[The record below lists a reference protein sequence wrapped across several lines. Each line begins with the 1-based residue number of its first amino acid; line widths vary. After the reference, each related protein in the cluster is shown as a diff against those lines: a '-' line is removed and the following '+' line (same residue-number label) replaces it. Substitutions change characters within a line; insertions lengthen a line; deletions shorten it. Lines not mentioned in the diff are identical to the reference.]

1 MKMNEEDLTK
11 LIVEVLKE
19 KPIVLFLSDD
29 WPYHSDRLYFATK
42 SYRGKIV
49 ETLTIV
55 KVDSC
60 DGRHYTTVV
69 SPRIFF
75 HLRNE
80 VNGCGMVYHSE
91 YRKFHP
97 MGDVR
102 RGYKTIRGI
111 LNYTRK
117 HKYNEVLDSVMS
129 FDGYYSNGS
138 PITHRSSKPKKLPKV
153 IEEI

>member
-1 MKMNEEDLTK
+1 MEMNEEDLTK

-19 KPIVLFLSDD
+19 KPIVLFLNEDH
-29 WPYHSDRLYFATK
+29 PFDRFYFATK

-49 ETLTIV
+49 KKSLI
-55 KVDSC
+55 VDSYHY
-60 DGRHYTTVV
+60 GYYTTVA

-80 VNGCGMVYHSE
+80 INGCGMVYHSE
-91 YRKFHP
+91 SRRFHP
-97 MGDVR
+97 FGNKKE
-102 RGYKTIRGI
+102 YKTIRGI

-117 HKYNEVLDSVMS
+117 HKYNKVLDSVVS
-129 FDGYYSNGS
+129 FDAYLSNGS
-138 PITHRSSKPKKLPKV
+138 PYICRPPKPKKLPKI